1 MIQSFLK
8 QCFGHLTNRPKS
20 LRHIGK
26 GFWHY
31 LQIFLPERSMKK
43 LAEKQNSMC
52 KSKKRLRLQ
61 FCVCGWVGACVH
73 TKDCKKTFFL
83 FHSYTRSMK
92 HSGFY
97 YPASCISTERIYF
110 SFDRRERNHY
120 YMISD
125 FSYVKNSTSRKAVR
139 MSCINYLTLAGK
151 IILSVIWPLVSCC
164 FW

>member
-1 MIQSFLK
+1 
-8 QCFGHLTNRPKS
+8 
-20 LRHIGK
+20 
-26 GFWHY
+26 
-31 LQIFLPERSMKK
+31 MKNL
-43 LAEKQNSMC
+43 LAVKQNSMC
-52 KSKKRLRLQ
+52 KSKKKKAQIAIGCVCVCVCMCVHKRLQ
-61 FCVCGWVGACVH
+61 
-73 TKDCKKTFFL
+73 KDFFV
-83 FHSYTRSMK
+83 FYSYTRSMK

-164 FW
+164 F